1 MGGDFLVR
9 LSNFL
14 DNINEWAGRIFSWL
28 IVPLTIVVIIE
39 FITRSLNVPKIW
51 TFESS
56 SFIFGAHF
64 MLVAGYGLLYG
75 SHVRIDLFTSRLSQK
90 AQAFI
95 SIICYLMVFFP
106 FMLVWLYYGWGY
118 FYSSWSTLEKSVSFW
133 GPILYP
139 IKFVIPLAAIFLILQ
154 GLSEVIKSIV
164 TISIL
169 SELSEEVFE

>member
-14 DNINEWAGRIFSWL
+14 DNINEWTGRIFSWL
-28 IVPLTIVVIIE
+28 VVPLTIVIIIE
-39 FITRSLNVPKIW
+39 FITRSLNVPRIW
-51 TFESS
+51 TFESI

-95 SIICYLMVFFP
+95 SIICYITVVF
-106 FMLVWLYYGWGY
+106 
-118 FYSSWSTLEKSVSFW
+118 SVHAC
-133 GPILYP
+133 
-139 IKFVIPLAAIFLILQ
+139 LALLRLGLFLF
-154 GLSEVIKSIV
+154 IV
-164 TISIL
+164 VNFRKIGEFLGANFISC
-169 SELSEEVFE
+169 

>member
-14 DNINEWAGRIFSWL
+14 DNINEWTGRIFSWL
-28 IVPLTIVVIIE
+28 IVPLAVVIIIE
-39 FITRSLNVPKIW
+39 FITRALNVPKIW

-56 SFIFGAHF
+56 NFIFGAHF

-90 AQAFI
+90 TQAVI
-95 SIICYLMVFFP
+95 SIICYLILFFP
-106 FMLVWLYYGWGY
+106 FMLVWFYYGWGY
-118 FYSSWSTLEKSVSFW
+118 FYSSWSTLEKSMSFW
-133 GPILYP
+133 GPTLYP